1 MNEEKELDIEAA
13 ETRWDCQQHH
23 WDKGLTAEGRQF
35 MDEDAPTLFA
45 QVRELRA
52 ALECANARLGE
63 SRATVEELRASE
75 AVMAQQM
82 SHWLEVGKNATDAE
96 TRRCLGLIESRQHT
110 LSVEVDPMDANTF
123 GELEDLKRWI
133 LAEGESA

>member
-75 AVMAQQM
+75 TVMAKQM
-82 SHWLEVGKNATDAE
+82 SHWLEVGKKATDTE
-96 TRRCLGLIESRQHT
+96 TRRCLDAIAA
-110 LSVEVDPMDANTF
+110 VEDRSPDASWTVTICDDIR
-123 GELEDLKRWI
+123 EI
-133 LAEGESA
+133 LAEGGPA